1 MDYHPIIQLYTD
13 GTLLDENN
21 QSFLD
26 RVLPILNVIP
36 LTSLDIQADEMSI
49 EENVV
54 LTSENL
60 EKIFKEKSNWDHLS
74 IFSMLFISSI
84 FFLEWNLYHY
94 NISSIYFISN
104 GTSSNLLS
112 NNSLSWNQRIKNW
125 SHWHIKTNDWL
136 GRFSLELFNPSSIEQ
151 NLFDTQMI
159 YFSPHICLFN
169 KIVDLCLKTI
179 LLCIEVVIIVAV
191 TRSWVII
198 YGTSFIP
205 IQRFVY

>member
-60 EKIFKEKSNWDHLS
+60 EKIFKEKSN
-74 IFSMLFISSI
+74 
-84 FFLEWNLYHY
+84 
-94 NISSIYFISN
+94 
-104 GTSSNLLS
+104 
-112 NNSLSWNQRIKNW
+112 
-125 SHWHIKTNDWL
+125 
-136 GRFSLELFNPSSIEQ
+136 
-151 NLFDTQMI
+151 
-159 YFSPHICLFN
+159 
-169 KIVDLCLKTI
+169 
-179 LLCIEVVIIVAV
+179 
-191 TRSWVII
+191 
-198 YGTSFIP
+198 
-205 IQRFVY
+205 